1 MSDGRP
7 YVGART
13 PRREDARLLAGRGRF
28 AGDISLPGMVHAVI
42 ARSPVAH
49 GRVTRC
55 ETEAARAVPGVLDVI
70 TAGDAAGVRL
80 PCVSLAPGQPET
92 SYPVLEETV
101 RYVGQPL
108 AVVVALTAE
117 AAEEA
122 AGLLGIGFEELP
134 AVLGADRALL
144 DDAPLLYPEWGTNLV
159 TDLVIGDADC
169 EEVIAGAEHVVEM
182 TFRIG
187 RAAPSPMEPRG
198 TVAEWSGGLLTVWAS
213 TQAPHHVRD
222 HAAQALGLAQHRVRV
237 IGCDVGGGFG
247 AKEHLYPDETL
258 ICLAAI
264 RSGRPVRWVEPRADH
279 LGATLSARDVVH
291 RGRLAL
297 DADGRFLALHC
308 DMIGD
313 LGAHPSNVGIAP
325 IAVSATVL
333 PGPYHFERAGARVR
347 AAVTTTTPTGS
358 YRGFGQPEAAW
369 TRERLVDEAA
379 RRLGLDPVE
388 IRLRNM
394 IRPEEL
400 PYDTR
405 TWQSYD
411 SGDYPG
417 ALRALCDLVRP
428 RPSRDGRRRGVGFA
442 CYVESTGMGPSEQM
456 RAAGIQSGGFETSI
470 VRMEPDASVVV
481 CAGVAGIGQG
491 IETTLAQLAA
501 DRVGV
506 PLERVQVVL
515 GDTAATPYSPLGS
528 IASRSLTVG
537 GGALIQAA
545 ARLRDRIVAIAAHQ
559 LEVGPQDLEIG
570 DGAVQ
575 VKGDPG
581 SRRTLEEIAASAWR
595 GWDLPEGMP
604 PGLEERATHD
614 PAAYTYAYGAHAA
627 AVAVDV
633 ETGAVEVEGYW
644 VVCDSGTLVNPA
656 IVEGQIRGG
665 VAQGIGMALTEEVV
679 YSPDGQPF
687 AEYLLPTTREAPDIE
702 VVLVQTPSP
711 VTPGGMK
718 GVGEAGVIGPPAAI
732 GNAIAAALP
741 EIAARITATP
751 LTPQA
756 VWSLLDGAHGSA
768 GPVLGRPHEPNR
780 RTVSTAS
787 SQRR

>member
-1 MSDGRP
+1 M
-7 YVGART
+7 A
-13 PRREDARLLAGRGRF
+13 
-28 AGDISLPGMVHAVI
+28 HAVVV
-42 ARSPVAH
+42 RSPLAH

-55 ETEAARAVPGVLDVI
+55 EAGAARAAHGVLDVI

-80 PCVSLAPGQPET
+80 PCVSLAPGQPES
-92 SYPVLEETV
+92 SYPVLEETI
-101 RYVGQPL
+101 RYAGQPL
-108 AVVVALTAE
+108 AVVVALT
-117 AAEEA
+117 EEA
-122 AGLLGIGFEELP
+122 AQDAAELLDVGFDELP
-134 AVLGADRALL
+134 AVVGADRALL
-144 DDAPLLYPEWGTNLV
+144 DDAPLLYPGWGTNLV
-159 TDLVIGDADC
+159 TDFVIGDTDC
-169 EEVIAGAEHVVEM
+169 EELIAGAEHVVEM

-187 RAAPSPMEPRG
+187 RAAPSPMEPRRIVASWADG
-198 TVAEWSGGLLTVWAS
+198 TLTIWAS

-258 ICLAAI
+258 VCLAAI
-264 RSGRPVRWVEPRADH
+264 RSGRPVRWVEPRTDH
-279 LGATLSARDVVH
+279 FGATLPARDAVH

-297 DADGRFLALHC
+297 DADGRFVALHC
-308 DMIGD
+308 DILGD
-313 LGAHPSNVGIAP
+313 LGAHPSNVGISP
-325 IAVSATVL
+325 IAVSATML
-333 PGPYHFERAGARVR
+333 PGPYRFERAGARVR

-358 YRGFGQPEAAW
+358 YRGFGQPEATW

-379 RRLGLDPVE
+379 RRLGVDPVE

-400 PYDTR
+400 PYATR

-417 ALRALCDLVRP
+417 ALRALRGLART
-428 RPSRDGRRRGVGFA
+428 RPSHDGRRRGVGFS
-442 CYVESTGMGPSEQM
+442 CHVESTGMGPSAQM
-456 RAAGIQSGGFETSI
+456 KAAGIQAGGFESAV

-481 CAGVAGIGQG
+481 CTGVAGIGQG
-491 IETTLAQLAA
+491 IETALAQLAA

-515 GDTAATPYSPLGS
+515 GDTAATPYSPVGS

-559 LEVGPQDLEIG
+559 LEAAPEDLEVAG
-570 DGAVQ
+570 EVVR

-581 SRRTLEEIAASAWR
+581 ARRTLEEIAASAWR
-595 GWDLPEGMP
+595 GWDLPEGMS

-644 VVCDSGTLVNPA
+644 VVGDSGTLVNPA

-665 VAQGIGMALTEEVV
+665 VAQGIGMALTEELA
-679 YSPDGQPF
+679 YSEEGLPL
-687 AEYLLPTTREAPDIE
+687 AEYLLPTTREIPAVE

-732 GNAIAAALP
+732 GNAVAAALP
-741 EIAARITATP
+741 EIADRITVTP
-751 LTPQA
+751 LTPQT
-756 VWSLLDGAHGSA
+756 VWSLLDSSHRS
-768 GPVLGRPHEPNR
+768 
-780 RTVSTAS
+780 RTDPGVG
-787 SQRR
+787 